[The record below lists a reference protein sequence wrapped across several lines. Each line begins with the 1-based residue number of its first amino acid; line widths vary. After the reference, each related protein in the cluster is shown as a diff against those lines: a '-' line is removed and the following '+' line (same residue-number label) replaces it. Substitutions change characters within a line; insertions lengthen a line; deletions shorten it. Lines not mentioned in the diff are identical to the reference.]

1 MGHQS
6 IYGCPVTIK
15 TEKWRKIKPIEHNQW
30 YTLVKPRYRAYR
42 VFIFISFAV
51 FRACATWLTCGVL
64 LFGFLCCYS
73 LILGAWLSGIQ
84 GRQRLFVL
92 SRTIRLRCPIRS
104 RPGKRIENI
113 ETRQPSF
120 HRDID
125 PQNYTPQI
133 KTILKNK
140 ATIYLDSIIILV
152 CTEKVVLNAHINDT
166 YICWVSHALMVKLLS
181 TFPLIEVRTQGW
193 NPCLSTVSS
202 SIHCHTRVGLGGKLH
217 NYLQRSFVAI
227 SLNNDLLIF
236 I

>member
-1 MGHQS
+1 MA
-6 IYGCPVTIK
+6 IK
-15 TEKWRKIKPIEHNQW
+15 TEKWTRIKPMEHNRW
-30 YTLVKPRYRAYR
+30 YRE
-42 VFIFISFAV
+42 FIFISFAV
-51 FRACATWLTCGVL
+51 LRACPPWLTCGVL

-104 RPGKRIENI
+104 SPGKRIENI

-140 ATIYLDSIIILV
+140 ATIYLDSFIILV

-166 YICWVSHALMVKLLS
+166 YIYKFGQPSYDVESIKHLP
-181 TFPLIEVRTQGW
+181 FP
-193 NPCLSTVSS
+193 
-202 SIHCHTRVGLGGKLH
+202 
-217 NYLQRSFVAI
+217 
-227 SLNNDLLIF
+227 
-236 I
+236 